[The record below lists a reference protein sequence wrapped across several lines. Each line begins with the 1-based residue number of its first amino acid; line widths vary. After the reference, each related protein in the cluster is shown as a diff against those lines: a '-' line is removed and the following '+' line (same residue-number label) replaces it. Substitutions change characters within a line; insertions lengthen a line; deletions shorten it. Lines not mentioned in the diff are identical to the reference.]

1 MTELAAEI
9 VSSGLSVDPA
19 DVGTVDY
26 PDNGA
31 RDVSPDEGGGGVL
44 FPVAAGPVPGL
55 VSPVLPG
62 SVGPGLPGS
71 DDPGDGCVVPVGAPL
86 PLLSPGVLPSSV
98 GPGLPED
105 DGG

>member
-9 VSSGLSVDPA
+9 VASGLSVDPA
-19 DVGTVDY
+19 DVGTDDD

-31 RDVSPDEGGGGVL
+31 GDVTPDEGGGGVL

-62 SVGPGLPGS
+62 S
-71 DDPGDGCVVPVGAPL
+71 DDPGDGGVVPVGAPL
-86 PLLSPGVLPSSV
+86 PLLSPGVLPGSV

-105 DGG
+105 DAG